1 MNPQSGQWSSAEL
14 GSAAETPVD
23 TVERG
28 TDSGATG
35 VAFEPL
41 RPVEVS
47 LAIEDAA
54 RRRLT
59 EATTTSI
66 NSGTTRSGRQG
77 QERGERVQLR
87 GFHST
92 KSEVTVERQWVGFI
106 SLCFQTN
113 LQPEVKESHLFRQTG
128 LLLGGRY
135 IA

>member
-1 MNPQSGQWSSAEL
+1 M
-14 GSAAETPVD
+14 D

-59 EATTTSI
+59 EATITSI

-87 GFHST
+87 GLHST
-92 KSEVTVERQWVGFI
+92 KSEVTVERQRVGFI

-113 LQPEVKESHLFRQTG
+113 LQPLVSADRTFVRWTLAW
-128 LLLGGRY
+128 GREDERDPEKR
-135 IA
+135 I